1 MSSPHTRSLVEA
13 DKSYVWHPFT
23 QMAEWNDGDP
33 LVIERAE
40 GNYLI
45 DSDGNRYLDG
55 VASLW
60 VNVHG
65 HCRAEINAAIA
76 AQLERVAHSTL
87 LGLASPPSAQLAERL
102 VAIAPG
108 RLGKVFYSD
117 SGSTAVEIALKQ
129 AYQYWQHVGR
139 PEKRRFVKLEHAYHG
154 DTLGAVAVGGIALF
168 HSVFE
173 SLLPGGERASLTAPS
188 PCPKAGEPA
197 VEARDRAL
205 EALEKL
211 LAEHAPEIA
220 GFIIEPLVQGAGGM
234 LMQPAGY
241 LRAVAELCARYEVLL
256 IADEVATGFGR
267 TGTMFACEQE
277 GVEPDFLCL
286 AKGLSG
292 GYLPLA
298 ATLATDEVYGAFLGA
313 RSELKTFFHGHTYTG
328 NPVACAA
335 ALASLDLFE
344 SERVI
349 EGLPAKAAALAVQ
362 LESRLGGHPNVGE
375 IRQRGL
381 MVGIELVANR
391 EGQVGFP
398 PDEAIGARVCEAARG
413 HGVIVRPLGDVVVL
427 MPPLSVTEAEIEL
440 LVEAV
445 AKSTAQVCA
454 GR

>member
-298 ATLATDEVYGAFLGA
+298 A
-313 RSELKTFFHGHTYTG
+313 
-328 NPVACAA
+328 CAA